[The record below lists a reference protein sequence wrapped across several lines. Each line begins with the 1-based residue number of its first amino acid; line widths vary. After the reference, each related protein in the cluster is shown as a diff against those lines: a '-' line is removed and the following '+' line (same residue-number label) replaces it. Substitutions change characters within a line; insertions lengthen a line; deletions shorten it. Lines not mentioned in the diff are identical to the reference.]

1 MILALDWDGESAR
14 LLLAEPQRETIRI
27 SKLLKLSKE
36 GLADYLSQEKRKL
49 DIRVCGGI
57 EGSVHKTILLPSL
70 KKKLLP
76 EAVEKETKKFLEEE
90 SEYTYE
96 ELGQVEETTTGIQN
110 KMMVVGLGRKHL
122 EELAS
127 LLTSYKAK
135 SIFFTT
141 YPIAVRVLLEQTG
154 ELKENE
160 TVAFVDVS
168 GERSR
173 ILIFKGKEIRITRGL
188 PLGSE
193 EGKGVT
199 ERLIKDIRQTVLF
212 YTENYPQDKITKIV
226 LGGSFK
232 PSDFVEALKK
242 QVDLNIVPL
251 WAEEVFEGS
260 NEELLTFPGCL
271 GLALLNPMKF
281 HFSLVPVSIK
291 EKKKN
296 RKTAAM
302 LASVF
307 AFVVLLILGANLKYS
322 LDWLGLLDKE
332 RAVQG
337 EIKKRETELKE
348 LATELISDS
357 VEKQPAWAEF
367 LLELAR
373 VIPEDI
379 TLNSLTVK
387 KSGKK
392 WKGELTGLI
401 QGYDN
406 VERFYRAEELRI
418 LINQSSSWTNPVLER
433 KLEGDD
439 LKFKIDLILKG

>member
-1 MILALDWDGESAR
+1 MILALDWDGEFAR
-14 LLLAEPQRETIRI
+14 LLIAEPQRETIKI
-27 SKLLKLSKE
+27 SKLLKLSRE
-36 GLADYLSQEKRKL
+36 ELADYLSQEKRKL
-49 DIRVCGGI
+49 DVRVCGGI
-57 EGSVHKTILLPSL
+57 EGSVHKTVLLPPL

-127 LLTSYKAK
+127 LFTNYKAK
-135 SIFFTT
+135 STFFTT

-212 YTENYPQDKITKIV
+212 YTENYPQDKIAKIV

-251 WAEEVFEGS
+251 WTEEVFEGS

-271 GLALLNPMKF
+271 GLALLNPRKF

-307 AFVVLLILGANLKYS
+307 ALVVLLILGANLKYS
-322 LDWLGLLDKE
+322 LDWLSLLDKE

-357 VEKQPAWAEF
+357 VEKQPAWTEF
-367 LLELAR
+367 LLNLAG

-387 KSGKK
+387 KAGKK
-392 WKGELTGLI
+392 WKGELTGII

-418 LINQSSSWTNPVLER
+418 LFNQSSNWTNPVLER

-439 LKFKIDLILKG
+439 LKFKIDLMLKG

>member
-1 MILALDWDGESAR
+1 LILAVDWDGEIAR
-14 LLLAEPQRETIRI
+14 LILAEPQRDTIKV
-27 SKLLKLSKE
+27 SKLLKLNRKE
-36 GLADYLSQEKRKL
+36 LTDYLSKETRKL
-49 DIRVCGGI
+49 DVRICGGI
-57 EGSVHKTILLPSL
+57 EGSVHKTILLPPL
-70 KKKLLP
+70 KKKLFY
-76 EAVEKETKKFLEEE
+76 EAVEKETKKFLEEA

-96 ELGQVEETTTGIQN
+96 ELGQAEDTTAGIQT
-110 KMMVVGLGRKHL
+110 KMMVACLGRKHL

-127 LLTSYKAK
+127 IFSNYKAR

-141 YPIAVRVLLEQTG
+141 YPIAVRVLLEQTE

-199 ERLIKDIRQTVLF
+199 ERLIKDIHQTILF
-212 YTENYPQDKITKIV
+212 YTENYPRDKITKVV

-232 PSDFVEALKK
+232 PSDFIEALKK
-242 QVDLNIVPL
+242 QVDLDIIPL
-251 WAEEVFEGS
+251 WTEEVFQGS
-260 NEELLTFPGCL
+260 NEELLTYPGCL
-271 GLALLNPMKF
+271 GLALLNPKKF
-281 HFSLVPVSIK
+281 HFSLVPLSIK
-291 EKKKN
+291 EREKNKKMV
-296 RKTAAM
+296 TW

-307 AFVVLLILGANLKYS
+307 ILVVLFILGANLKYS
-322 LDWLGLLDKE
+322 LDWLSLLDKE

-337 EIKKRETELKE
+337 EIKKRETELKG
-348 LATELISDS
+348 LAKELISDS
-357 VEKQPAWAEF
+357 VEKQPAWTEF
-367 LLELAR
+367 LLELAS

-387 KSGKK
+387 RAGKK
-392 WKGELTGLI
+392 WKGELTGII

-418 LINQSSSWTNPVLER
+418 LLNQCSTWTNPILER
-433 KLEGDD
+433 KLEGDN
-439 LKFKIDLILKG
+439 LKFKIDLMLKG

>member
-1 MILALDWDGESAR
+1 MILAVDWDGEIAR
-14 LLLAEPQRETIRI
+14 LILAEPQRDIVKVN
-27 SKLLKLSKE
+27 KLLKLTRE
-36 GLADYLSQEKRKL
+36 ELADYLSKERRKL

-57 EGSVHKTILLPSL
+57 EGSVHKTVLLPPL

-76 EAVEKETKKFLEEE
+76 DAVEKETKKFLEEE

-96 ELGQVEETTTGIQN
+96 EFGQIEEATVGIQT
-110 KMMVVGLGRKHL
+110 KVMVVGFGRKHL

-127 LLTSYKAK
+127 LFSNYKAK
-135 SIFFTT
+135 STFFTT
-141 YPIAVRVLLEQTG
+141 YPIAVTVLLEQTG

-173 ILIFKGKEIRITRGL
+173 ILIFKGKEVRIARGL

-193 EGKGVT
+193 EGRGIT
-199 ERLIKDIRQTVLF
+199 ERLIKDIHQTILF
-212 YTENYPQDKITKIV
+212 YTENYPQDKISKIV

-232 PSDFVEALKK
+232 PSDFIEALKK

-251 WAEEVFEGS
+251 WTEEVFQGS
-260 NEELLTFPGCL
+260 NEELLTYPGCL
-271 GLALLNPMKF
+271 GLVLLNPKKF
-281 HFSLVPVSIK
+281 NFSLVPVSIK

-296 RKTAAM
+296 KKMAVM
-302 LASVF
+302 LSSIF
-307 AFVVLLILGANLKYS
+307 MVVILLIIGANLKYS
-322 LDWLGLLDKE
+322 LDWLRLLDNE

-337 EIKKRETELKE
+337 EIKKRETELKG

-357 VEKQPAWAEF
+357 VEKQPAWTEF
-367 LLELAR
+367 LLELAY

-387 KSGKK
+387 KAGKK
-392 WKGELTGLI
+392 WKGELTGII
-401 QGYDN
+401 QGYDK
-406 VERFYRAEELRI
+406 VEGFYRAEELRI
-418 LINQSSSWTNPVLER
+418 LFHQSSTWTNPILER
-433 KLEGDD
+433 KLEGDN
-439 LKFKIDLILKG
+439 LKFKIDLMLKG